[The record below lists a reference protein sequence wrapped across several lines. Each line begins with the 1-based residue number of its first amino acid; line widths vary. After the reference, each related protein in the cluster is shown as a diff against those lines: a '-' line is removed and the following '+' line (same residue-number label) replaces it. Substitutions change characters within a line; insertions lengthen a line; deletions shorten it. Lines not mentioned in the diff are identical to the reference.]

1 MSGKPNRTRRHQVLV
16 RLTEDE
22 YTMLMKQVKRSG
34 LSREEYLRSLINK
47 KKVSGYSAE
56 FLQTRLE
63 KIITKSGDGIW
74 Q

>member
-1 MSGKPNRTRRHQVLV
+1 MSGKPNRKRQHQVLV
-16 RLTEDE
+16 RLSQEE
-22 YTMLMKQVKRSG
+22 YVKLMKAVNNSG

-47 KKVSGYSAE
+47 KQVNGYPAD

-63 KIITKSGDGIW
+63 KIITKSGDDLW

>member
-1 MSGKPNRTRRHQVLV
+1 MSGKPNRKRQHQVLV
-16 RLTEDE
+16 RLSQEE
-22 YTMLMKQVKRSG
+22 YVKLMKAVNKSG

-47 KKVSGYSAE
+47 KQVNGYPAE

-63 KIITKSGDGIW
+63 KVITKSGDDLW

>member
-1 MSGKPNRTRRHQVLV
+1 MSGKPNRKRQHQVLV
-16 RLTEDE
+16 RLSQEE
-22 YTMLMKQVKRSG
+22 YVKLMKAVTKSG

-47 KKVSGYSAE
+47 KQVNGYSAE

-63 KIITKSGDGIW
+63 KIITKSGDDLW